1 MIRQTKDRLDR
12 TGSNLRIMEIMGG
25 VFLMAS
31 WSAALAAGPTDADTR
46 RAARRTPVVEAVE
59 RTRDAVVNIAATQV
73 VEVRDIFSEL
83 FDEWMRSPMPRRQ
96 RQYTSLGSGFPIH
109 PDGYVVTNAHV
120 VLRATSLKAVFADQR
135 EYEAKPIAIDE
146 EHDLAVLKIE
156 ADRPLPAIQLGRSDD
171 LMIGETVIAIGNPL
185 GYHHTV
191 TTGIISATERT
202 LNISENREYRDLIQ
216 TDASINPGN
225 SGGPLLNILGE
236 LIGINTA
243 IRGDAQNIGFA
254 IPVDSLRKLLPD
266 MLSVE
271 QHRRLLV
278 GLRLDWRTV
287 PYVTT
292 LRGPAVQTGIEPGDV
307 MLSVN
312 GVDIHQD
319 LDFYVY
325 LLGMKPDETL
335 RCRLQRG
342 PRTVTANIRPQA
354 IPIPDGARLLREK
367 FGLTA
372 RLLSPEQARQ
382 ISSRLSGGL
391 VIESVE
397 SNSPAERAGLKR
409 GHLIVMIGRYFP
421 TDLEKLGQLLEEVKR
436 GDQVPIRV
444 LEIRRNGTIIMLEG
458 ELAAR

>member
-1 MIRQTKDRLDR
+1 MTGPTTKRLDTTR
-12 TGSNLRIMEIMGG
+12 YFRCLTGLMGAMLLTQPG
-25 VFLMAS
+25 PV
-31 WSAALAAGPTDADTR
+31 AAAAGQADAE
-46 RAARRTPVVEAVE
+46 ARRTARRSPIVEAVE
-59 RTRDAVVNIAATQV
+59 TSRDAVVNIAATQV
-73 VEVRDIFSEL
+73 VEVRDIFSEF
-83 FDEWMRSPMPRRQ
+83 FDEWLRSPAPRRQ

-120 VLRATSLKAVFADQR
+120 VLRATSLKAVFADQQ
-135 EYEAKPIAIDE
+135 EYEARPIAIDE
-146 EHDLAVLKIE
+146 EHDLAVLKIDG
-156 ADRPLPAIQLGRSDD
+156 DRPLPAIRLGRSDD

-202 LNISENREYRDLIQ
+202 LNISERRSYRDLIQ

-278 GLRLDWRTV
+278 GLRLDWRSV

-292 LRGPAVQTGIEPGDV
+292 IRGPATQTGIEPGDV
-307 MLSVN
+307 LLSVN
-312 GVDIHQD
+312 GVEINQD

-325 LLGMKPDETL
+325 LLGMAPDEAL
-335 RCRLQRG
+335 RVRLQRG
-342 PRTVTANIRPQA
+342 PRTVTATIWPQA
-354 IPIPDGARLLREK
+354 IPIPDGAKLLRDK

-382 ISSRLSGGL
+382 ISPRLTGGL
-391 VIESVE
+391 AIESVE
-397 SNSPAERAGLKR
+397 SDSPAERAGLKR

-421 TDLEKLGQLLEEVKR
+421 TDPEKLGQLLENINR
-436 GDQVPIRV
+436 GDQIPVRV
-444 LEIRRNGTIIMLEG
+444 MEIRRNGTIVMLEG
-458 ELAAR
+458 ELTAR